1 MQFCISIT
9 NQQALEK
16 WLNIPKQQR
25 SKFIEQ
31 SLLNTSNL
39 SEIKE
44 LLYQIVREP
53 KNETQIELSLIDEI
67 LDL

>member
-9 NQQALEK
+9 NKQALEK

-31 SLLNTSNL
+31 SLLSTSNL
-39 SEIKE
+39 SEIKA
-44 LLYQIVREP
+44 LLYQLITEH
-53 KNETQIELSLIDEI
+53 KNEVQIDISLIDDI
-67 LDL
+67 LNL